1 MSSYERHLIE
11 LLGRERGPG
20 RPGGGGLPTA
30 VIYPNRYAVGMSNLG
45 FLSVFRAASET
56 FGVAAER
63 AFLPDP
69 VHESSLKKAGK
80 SVLTLESRRGLRE
93 MDLLL
98 FSISFENDYLN
109 VLSLLQLSNI
119 PLRAR
124 DRGGD
129 YPLIGA
135 GGAAVQIN
143 PESLSPF
150 IDFFAL
156 GEGEELTPAILDVI
170 REAGGRRAERREILE
185 ALGRI
190 GGVYVPQ
197 DYEAAYDE
205 KGRLASF
212 RNISGGPDRVT
223 VRKAGSLAGMSLRSP
238 VVSGDAEF
246 SDMLLVE
253 LERGCPF
260 GCAFCVAG
268 SLYAPV
274 RMRPSDDIISD
285 IREGMELTKTVGLLG
300 PAVSSHAGLIRILRE
315 LKERGGS
322 VGLPSIRTELL
333 TDEGIALL
341 SELSVKTLTIAPEAG
356 TERLRTII
364 GKRMSDDEIIDL
376 VGRAAGAGIASVR
389 AYFLV
394 GMPGQ
399 TDEDIRAIPDLAKR
413 IRHTIIAATRGR
425 GKAGRVTVSLT
436 PLVPK
441 PHTPLQWMAMEDK
454 KALSAAITRIKSALG
469 GIGGIS
475 MIFEPPKWSYIQAL
489 LARGDRRVAN
499 ILESAAKNGGDWNA
513 AFRETPVNPDFYVLR
528 ERDGDE
534 LFPWDF
540 IDLGVDKKKLLARY
554 RKILTDAKQR

>member
-1 MSSYERHLIE
+1 VSSYERHLIE
-11 LLGRERGPG
+11 LLGRERGAD
-20 RPGGGGLPTA
+20 RLGGGGLVTA

-69 VHESSLKKAGK
+69 IHESSLKKAGK
-80 SVLTLESRRGLRE
+80 PVLTLESRRGLRE

-109 VLSLLQLSNI
+109 ALTMLRLSKI
-119 PLRAR
+119 PLRSR
-124 DRGGD
+124 DRDGA

-135 GGAAVQIN
+135 GGAAAQIN
-143 PESLSPF
+143 PEALSPF
-150 IDFFAL
+150 MDFFAL
-156 GEGEELTPAILDVI
+156 GEGEELAPAVLEVI
-170 REAGGRRAERREILE
+170 REAGGRRAGRRDVLE
-185 ALGRI
+185 DLGRI
-190 GGVYVPQ
+190 EGVYVPK
-197 DYEAAYDE
+197 DYEVSYDDR
-205 KGRLASF
+205 GRLASF
-212 RNISGGPDRVT
+212 TNTAGGPDRVT
-223 VRKAGSLAGMSLRSP
+223 VRKTGNLAGMSLCST
-238 VVSGDAEF
+238 VVSPDAEF

-274 RMRPSDDIISD
+274 RMRPGDDILSD
-285 IREGMELTKTVGLLG
+285 IREGMALTKTVGLLG
-300 PAVSSHAGLIRILRE
+300 PAVSSHAGLIGILRE
-315 LKERGGS
+315 LKERGAS

-356 TERLRTII
+356 TERLRAII
-364 GKRMSDDEIIDL
+364 GKRMSDDEILGL
-376 VGRAAGAGIASVR
+376 VGRAAEAGIMSVR
-389 AYFLV
+389 AYFLL

-413 IRHTIIAATRGR
+413 MRHAIIAATRGR
-425 GKAGRVTVSLT
+425 GKTGRVTVSLT

-441 PHTPLQWMAMEDK
+441 PHTPLQWMAMADRK
-454 KALSAAITRIKSALG
+454 SLSTAITRVRSALG

-475 MIFEPPKWSYIQAL
+475 VIFEPPKWAYIQAL
-489 LARGDRRVAN
+489 LARADRRVAD
-499 ILESAAKNGGDWNA
+499 ILEGAAESDGDWNA
-513 AFRETPVNPDFYVLR
+513 AFRRTPVNPDFYVLR

-534 LFPWDF
+534 VFPWDF
-540 IDLGVDKKKLLARY
+540 VDLGTDKEKLLARY
-554 RKILTDAKQR
+554 RKIVKDSQQG